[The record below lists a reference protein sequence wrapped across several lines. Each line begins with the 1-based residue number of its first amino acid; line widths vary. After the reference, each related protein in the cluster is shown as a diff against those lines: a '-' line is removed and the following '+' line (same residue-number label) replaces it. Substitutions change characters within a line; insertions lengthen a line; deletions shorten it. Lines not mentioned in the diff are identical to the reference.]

1 MKACSIYKVPI
12 DLEMM
17 ILNMTILKM
26 NFNFKFKD
34 MLAAARASMWELT
47 NGCDSHHTE
56 KYGIKRAGS
65 SGLAESSGFSTPHYR
80 NEARCTGNKS
90 DPSKRAV
97 AIIRKVLKAGSC
109 PNVWHPQIIGERV

>member
-12 DLEMM
+12 DLAMM

-56 KYGIKRAGS
+56 KYRIKRAGAVGWRS
-65 SGLAESSGFSTPHYR
+65 
-80 NEARCTGNKS
+80 
-90 DPSKRAV
+90 RAV
-97 AIIRKVLKAGSC
+97 SQRPTIAMKRGAPETKATQAKEQSRSSASC
-109 PNVWHPQIIGERV
+109 

>member
-56 KYGIKRAGS
+56 KYRIKRAGS
-65 SGLAESSGFSTPHYR
+65 SGLAESSVSQHPTIGM
-80 NEARCTGNKS
+80 
-90 DPSKRAV
+90 KRGAPET
-97 AIIRKVLKAGSC
+97 KATQAKGQSRSSASC
-109 PNVWHPQIIGERV
+109 